1 MANQISKITG
11 YVVKEAAR
19 GLYNTRLFSGL
30 ISRKYDSEF
39 AQGGAKKGDTI
50 YVKKPFRFRV
60 RSGANQEIQDV
71 KQTNIAVT
79 LPAQVGVDFTFSSRE
94 LTLDIDNG
102 AKSYSDQTIVP
113 AGSAIAS
120 SKDAEGLQL
129 GAIGAGFTIVTAAT
143 PTYKNFTDGKVFLN
157 KMLAPKNINERFA
170 FVGSDVESA
179 IANEVKVF
187 YNSASE
193 ISKAIKE
200 NSLEAIGGLTWASTD
215 LTFVR
220 TNGAGG
226 GTVTLGAVITPDYV
240 NETQTI
246 TLAGADAGNVAV
258 GDTLQFAASYFVNPE
273 TKAVYVNKL
282 QRKVL
287 SKPTSTTAVVYSIRP
302 VIGSPSNA
310 DERGKAAMANTNAL
324 PANGSTITVLGTAGT
339 KYLCSLVMHKDAVNI
354 TSVDMVKPSKG
365 VEMVDSVTVDGMS
378 IRFIKAYSIGD
389 DTMPARLDTLAAYTV
404 MYPEWLVAVETPLS

>member
-1 MANQISKITG
+1 MANAIQKITG
-11 YVVKEAAR
+11 FIVRETAK

-30 ISRKYDSEF
+30 ISKKYDSEF
-39 AQGGAKKGDTI
+39 AQEGAKKGETI
-50 YVKKPFRFRV
+50 YVRKPSKYRV
-60 RSGANQEIQDV
+60 RSGANQEIQSINETKV
-71 KQTNIAVT
+71 AVT
-79 LPAQVGVDFTFSSRE
+79 LPAQVGVDYSFNSRE
-94 LTLDIDNG
+94 LTLDIDKG
-102 AKSYSDQTIVP
+102 RSDDLQS

-129 GAIGAGFTIVTAAT
+129 AAIGAGFTIVSAAT
-143 PTYKNFTDGKVFLN
+143 PTLANFTSAKAFLN
-157 KMLAPKNINERFA
+157 KMLAPKNQADRFA

-179 IANEVKVF
+179 IANEVKVL

-193 ISKAIKE
+193 ITKAIKE
-200 NSLEAIGGLTWASTD
+200 NALSSMGGLTFASTD
-215 LTFVR
+215 LAFVR

-226 GTVTLGAVITPDYV
+226 GTVTLGAAITPDYV

-246 TLAGADAGNVAV
+246 TLAGADAANVAV

-302 VIGSPSNA
+302 VVSAPSTA
-310 DERGKAAMANTNAL
+310 DARGQAAMANTDVI
-324 PANGSTITVLGTAGT
+324 PANGSTITVLGVAGT
-339 KYLCSLVMHKDAVNI
+339 KYLCSPVLHKEAVVL

-365 VEMVDSVTVDGMS
+365 VEMVDSITVDGMN

-389 DTMPARLDTLAAYTV
+389 DTMPARLDTLSAYTIL
-404 MYPEWLVAVETPLS
+404 YPEHIVVVETPLA